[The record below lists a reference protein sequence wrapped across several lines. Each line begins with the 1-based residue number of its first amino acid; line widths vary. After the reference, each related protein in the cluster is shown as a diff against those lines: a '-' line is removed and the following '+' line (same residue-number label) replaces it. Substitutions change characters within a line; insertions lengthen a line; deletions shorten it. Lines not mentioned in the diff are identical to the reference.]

1 MIRLLTRLF
10 IGLITGH
17 IFALIRY
24 AFRRSTLLGF
34 ALVIAIILA
43 FGGLFHLYTVEVLS
57 QDKQDEVLIKAIP
70 FVAVFVSIVLAF
82 VYVIVSAATLLGG
95 KVPQRTYRPI
105 EGIIIAGILLGV
117 VGLFQ
122 GWKLFTY
129 EYGFL
134 LLLISLL
141 AFMVWS
147 HVAPLPLGQ
156 SKALPPLSRSA
167 HRAGLIAGF
176 VIWIAVAILGSLAVK
191 PSEPYGISP
200 QIWNRMMDDEERQA
214 TADEAEDEYI
224 QVKIPIMALFA
235 LMPAGLVYLAVRE
248 LVNQR
253 ERERE
258 RPHVVTSVSGSSTA

>member
-1 MIRLLTRLF
+1 MIQKLKRPF
-10 IGLITGH
+10 IG
-17 IFALIRY
+17 F
-24 AFRRSTLLGF
+24 
-34 ALVIAIILA
+34 VIAIAVVLA
-43 FGGLFHLYTVEVLS
+43 FGGLFRLYTVEVLS

-70 FVAVFVSIVLAF
+70 FVAVFVSIVLVF
-82 VYVIVSAATLLGG
+82 VFVIVAAAILLNG

-105 EGIIIAGILLGV
+105 EAIIIAGILLGV
-117 VGLFQ
+117 VQ

-141 AFMVWS
+141 TFMVWS
-147 HVAPLPLGQ
+147 HVTPLPLGQ

-167 HRAGLIAGF
+167 HSSGLIAGV

-200 QIWNRMMDDEERQA
+200 QIWNRMMDDNERQA

-258 RPHVVTSVSGSSTA
+258 RPHIITSVSGSSTA